1 MHIGLMYM
9 LQIRC
14 GLSAQAILEEEI
26 EILGETPL
34 LSHEQ

>member
-14 GLSAQAILEEEI
+14 GLSAQAILEDEVEV
-26 EILGETPL
+26 LDKTPL